1 MFSVTRWE
9 PYRDMLTLQN
19 SVNRILGEVFTPFAT
34 AEGVGAWIPP
44 VDIVE
49 EADRMVFRAEIPGVH
64 RDDIDIKVE
73 NGTLILRGE
82 KKQEQTVATESEHRL
97 ERYFGTFTRS
107 FVLPVSINPDKI
119 EARYKEGVL
128 EVVVPKA
135 DEAKPRKVKIVAA

>member
-1 MFSVTRWE
+1 MLSVTRWE

-19 SVNRILGEVFTPFAT
+19 RLNRLLGEGFTPLSS
-34 AEGVGAWIPP
+34 AEGVGAWLPP

-49 EADRMVFRAEIPGVH
+49 EADRVVFRAEIPGVH
-64 RDDIDIKVE
+64 KDDIDIKVE

-107 FVLPVSINPDKI
+107 FVLPVSIAADKI
-119 EARYKEGVL
+119 EARYKDGVL
-128 EVVVPKA
+128 EIVLPKA
-135 DEAKPRKVKIVAA
+135 EEAKPRKVKIVAA